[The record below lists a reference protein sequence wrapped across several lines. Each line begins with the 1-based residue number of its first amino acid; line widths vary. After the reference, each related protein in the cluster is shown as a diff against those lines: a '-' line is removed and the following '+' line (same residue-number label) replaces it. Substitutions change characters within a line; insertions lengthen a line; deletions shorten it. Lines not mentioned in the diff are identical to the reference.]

1 MDINLVIATS
11 IIVIVVLVCTIWTTW
26 WLRKNAIKIVMEMD
40 DESKHNEENLEVLDG
55 HITETKKLLETYN
68 KVIEEKTAELN
79 KYKDGGELAKQ
90 KGLFN
95 SLIEI
100 AEFIRKF
107 SVTSSSLDE
116 RTRNYIT
123 AIKDKL
129 EIVLTNSG
137 IEQFDP
143 ELNQN
148 VLEVK
153 GCSSHLETKKTKDP
167 SKVNLIAS
175 VIKPGYRLLIKENE
189 FIFLKNAEVQVYE
202 LENEI

>member
-1 MDINLVIATS
+1 MDIYLIIATS
-11 IIVIVVLVCTIWTTW
+11 IIVIVIVLCTIWTTW
-26 WLRKNAIKIVMEMD
+26 WLRRNSIKIVMEMD
-40 DESKHNEENLEVLDG
+40 DESKHNAENLETLNT
-55 HITETKKLLETYN
+55 HIIKTNDLLETYN
-68 KVIEEKTAELN
+68 KVIDEKGAELN

-100 AEFIRKF
+100 EEFIKKF
-107 SVTSSSLDE
+107 SETSSNLDE
-116 RTRNYIT
+116 RTKNYIT

-129 EIVLTNSG
+129 GIVLTNSG
-137 IEQFDP
+137 IEQFSP

-148 VLEVK
+148 VLEEK
-153 GCSSHLETKKTKDP
+153 GCSSGMETKKTKNP

-175 VIKPGYRLLIKENE
+175 VIKPCYRLQVKENE

-202 LENEI
+202 LEN

>member
-1 MDINLVIATS
+1 MDINLIIATS
-11 IIVIVVLVCTIWTTW
+11 IIVIVIVLCTIWTTW
-26 WLRKNAIKIVMEMD
+26 WLRRNSIKIVMEMD
-40 DESKHNEENLEVLDG
+40 DESKHNAENLEILNT
-55 HITETKKLLETYN
+55 HIIKTNNLLKTYN
-68 KVIEEKTAELN
+68 KVIDEKGAELN

-100 AEFIRKF
+100 EEFIKKF
-107 SVTSSSLDE
+107 SETSSNLDE
-116 RTRNYIT
+116 RTKNYIT

-129 EIVLTNSG
+129 GIVLTNSG
-137 IEQFDP
+137 IEQFSP

-148 VLEVK
+148 VLEEK
-153 GCSSHLETKKTKDP
+153 GCSSGMETKKTKDP

-175 VIKPGYRLLIKENE
+175 VIKPGYRLLLKENE

-202 LENEI
+202 LEN

>member
-1 MDINLVIATS
+1 MNINLIIATS
-11 IIVIVVLVCTIWTTW
+11 IIVIVVVLCTIWTTW
-26 WLRKNAIKIVMEMD
+26 WLRRNSIKIVMEMD
-40 DESKHNEENLEVLDG
+40 DESKHNDENLEILNT
-55 HITETKKLLETYN
+55 HIIKTNNLLETYN
-68 KVIEEKTAELN
+68 KVIDEKGAELN

-100 AEFIRKF
+100 EEFIKKF
-107 SVTSSSLDE
+107 SETSSNLDE
-116 RTRNYIT
+116 RTKNYIT

-129 EIVLTNSG
+129 GIVLTNSG
-137 IEQFDP
+137 IEQFSP

-148 VLEVK
+148 VLEEK
-153 GCSSHLETKKTKDP
+153 GCSSGLETKKTKNP

-175 VIKPGYRLLIKENE
+175 VIKPGYRLQVKENE

-202 LENEI
+202 LEN

>member
-1 MDINLVIATS
+1 MNINLIIATA
-11 IIVIVVLVCTIWTTW
+11 IIVIVIVLCTIWTTW
-26 WLRKNAIKIVMEMD
+26 WLRRNSIKIVMEMD
-40 DESKHNEENLEVLDG
+40 DESKHNDENLEILNT
-55 HITETKKLLETYN
+55 HIIKTNNLLETYN
-68 KVIEEKTAELN
+68 KVIDEKGAELN

-100 AEFIRKF
+100 EEFIKKF
-107 SVTSSSLDE
+107 SETSSNLDE
-116 RTRNYIT
+116 RTKNYIT

-129 EIVLTNSG
+129 GIVLTNSG
-137 IEQFDP
+137 IEQFSP

-148 VLEVK
+148 VLEEK
-153 GCSSHLETKKTKDP
+153 GCSSGMETKKTKNP

-175 VIKPGYRLLIKENE
+175 VIKPGYRLQVKENE

-202 LENEI
+202 LEN

>member
-1 MDINLVIATS
+1 MNINLIIATS
-11 IIVIVVLVCTIWTTW
+11 IIVIVVVLCTIWTTW
-26 WLRKNAIKIVMEMD
+26 WLRRNSIKIVMEMD
-40 DESKHNEENLEVLDG
+40 DESKHNAENLETLNT
-55 HITETKKLLETYN
+55 HIIKTNDLLKTYN
-68 KVIEEKTAELN
+68 KVIDEKGAELN

-100 AEFIRKF
+100 EEFIKKF
-107 SVTSSSLDE
+107 SETSSNLDE
-116 RTRNYIT
+116 RTKNYIT

-129 EIVLTNSG
+129 GIVLTNSG
-137 IEQFDP
+137 IEQFSP

-148 VLEVK
+148 VLEEK
-153 GCSSHLETKKTKDP
+153 GCSSGMETKKTKNP

-175 VIKPGYRLLIKENE
+175 IIKPGYRLQVKENE

-202 LENEI
+202 LEN